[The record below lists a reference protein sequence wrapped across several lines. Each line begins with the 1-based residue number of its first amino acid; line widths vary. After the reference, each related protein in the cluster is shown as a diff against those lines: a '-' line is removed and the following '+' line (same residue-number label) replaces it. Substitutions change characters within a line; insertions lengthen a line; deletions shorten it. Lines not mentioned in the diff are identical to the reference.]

1 MSSTARIAKNT
12 LMLYFRQILIMLV
25 SLYTVR
31 VVLETLG
38 AEDYGIYNV
47 VGGIVMFFS
56 FLSGTMASA
65 TQRFFS
71 FALGQG
77 DLEKLKKTF
86 TVNLIVYGSI
96 AVVAFILLK
105 TAGLWFINERLHIP
119 PDRFES
125 AFWVFNFSVFTFIA
139 VIFTTPFMA
148 IIIAHEDMQIYAYI
162 SIIEAIMKLGVVFL
176 LTYLPWDKLELYG
189 MLIFAV
195 SVIVFVLYFF
205 TCTRKYKEVQFRRF
219 YWDKGLLQEIAG
231 FTGWTLFGQF
241 STVMRIQAV
250 TILLNQMFNP
260 VVVAAKAVAANITGA
275 VNTFAANFNVG
286 LYPPIIKSY
295 AADDK
300 KKMFLLIFRGSKITF
315 FLMWVFALPLFLEME
330 SVLQIWFKNPPPA
343 AVLFTRLALIEV
355 LINSI
360 SLPLATAARAPGKM
374 KTYELTL
381 GTIQIAIFPVSL
393 IVLMLGGEASSVFI
407 VAIAANL
414 VMFIVRLLIVRR
426 LIGFSLSPFFLQV
439 IFPVLGVVLLSAIS
453 AFAIHWILPT
463 CFIFL
468 CVSVLL
474 CVLISCGSMFFIG
487 LDKLEREKVRSVIVN
502 RMKRTAY

>member
-1 MSSTARIAKNT
+1 MSNTTRIAKNT

-195 SVIVFVLYFF
+195 SVIVFVIYFII
-205 TCTRKYKEVQFRRF
+205 CTRKYKEVQFRRF
-219 YWDKGLLQEIAG
+219 YWDKNLLREITG
-231 FTGWTLFGQF
+231 FTGWTLFGQLT
-241 STVMRIQAV
+241 TVMRNQAV
-250 TILLNQMFNP
+250 IILLNQMFNP

-300 KKMFLLIFRGSKITF
+300 KEMFLLMFRGSKITF

-330 SVLQIWFKNPPPA
+330 SVLQIWLKNPPPA

-374 KTYELTL
+374 RTYELTL

-463 CFIFL
+463 GFIFL